1 MSKKEKTSIERL
13 FEFDPISREDLE
25 MISNS
30 MSELSKII
38 ALQQKA
44 LTEYK
49 SSIDILSKKI
59 EGCEQSNYS
68 LSRKIDELVQQTVG
82 INNMINATPQHPS
95 FPHQTQSAYRQP
107 IIAQPQPY
115 GMQSQAQ
122 RDSTLKFDPMGV
134 SAPIP
139 GGSVNPMTPQQ
150 QALINQK
157 QR

>member
-1 MSKKEKTSIERL
+1 MSKQEKTPIERL
-13 FEFDPISREDLE
+13 FEFDPISKDDLE
-25 MISNS
+25 MLANS
-30 MSELSKII
+30 VNELSKIV

-49 SSIDILSKKI
+49 NSIDILTKKI

-68 LSRKIDELVQQTVG
+68 VSRKIDELVQQTVG
-82 INNMINATPQHPS
+82 INNMINTP
-95 FPHQTQSAYRQP
+95 TQPQGYQYQQGAYRQQP
-107 IIAQPQPY
+107 IAQPQGY
-115 GMQSQAQ
+115 GMQNQHH
-122 RDSTLKFDPMGV
+122 RESTLKFDPMGV

-139 GGSVNPMTPQQ
+139 GGTVNPMTPQQ